1 MFESSSFMCER
12 VIKITEVNLFSK
24 LDRHRVSKS
33 QGELLSD
40 SSSDLK
46 ASRPQEERSTV
57 IICQR
62 YIYSRCFNNAIK
74 LKLFERVL

>member
-12 VIKITEVNLFSK
+12 VIKITEVSLFSK

-46 ASRPQEERSTV
+46 ASRGKKHRHNLSALHIQPLLQ
-57 IICQR
+57 QR
-62 YIYSRCFNNAIK
+62 NKIK
-74 LKLFERVL
+74 IV